1 MVIEGIGGLLTRIAF
16 GVRVH
21 WVYPLGGLRLSHG
34 HKNFDALKNA
44 RRRCDKVM
52 CTYIAHSRF
61 GSHEPFLHPYQIC
74 FKMLPQKNTNVNNQP
89 KVAIIVPVYN
99 VASYLR
105 ECLNSILTQTYTNF
119 TVFAVDDGS
128 TDESGAILDEY
139 AATDT
144 RIVAIHQKNA
154 GQGAA
159 RNNALARIE
168 TLGTFD
174 YVTFADGDDKV
185 TTGSLTNSL
194 KLQKG
199 PVRTSPSARFITW
212 KLMACTPTA
221 DFTKRWFSTKM
232 PTSSSSY
239 PLAHVPSTTGSSARG
254 AWSGTSYSALAHYKV
269 FDSSRVRTLWKTSY
283 SASRS
288 ENAQRRTFTFLKS
301 FTSTGSA
308 LIQTLSKI
316 ASTERCFW
324 LELRPCRTR
333 SPLAQS
339 LSRQPLLSR
348 PRSTISRDMRSSRLW
363 IFTCISKRQLRL
375 AMTAT
380 FARERSSASC

>member
-1 MVIEGIGGLLTRIAF
+1 
-16 GVRVH
+16 
-21 WVYPLGGLRLSHG
+21 
-34 HKNFDALKNA
+34 
-44 RRRCDKVM
+44 M

-74 FKMLPQKNTNVNNQP
+74 FKMLPPPPKKNTNVNNQP

-185 TTGSLTNSL
+185 YNGFVDQLVKTAE
-194 KLQKG
+194 
-199 PVRTSPSARFITW
+199 RTSADISICAFHYLEADGVHAYGRLHEEMVLDKDAYFEFVISAGARPEYHGIIGTGGHGLEQAIQRSRIT
-212 KLMACTPTA
+212 
-221 DFTKRWFSTKM
+221 
-232 PTSSSSY
+232 
-239 PLAHVPSTTGSSARG
+239 
-254 AWSGTSYSALAHYKV
+254 
-269 FDSSRVRTLWKTSY
+269 
-283 SASRS
+283 
-288 ENAQRRTFTFLKS
+288 
-301 FTSTGSA
+301 
-308 LIQTLSKI
+308 
-316 ASTERCFW
+316 RCSI
-324 LELRPCRTR
+324 PHG
-333 SPLAQS
+333 
-339 LSRQPLLSR
+339 
-348 PRSTISRDMRSSRLW
+348 
-363 IFTCISKRQLRL
+363 
-375 AMTAT
+375 
-380 FARERSSASC
+380 